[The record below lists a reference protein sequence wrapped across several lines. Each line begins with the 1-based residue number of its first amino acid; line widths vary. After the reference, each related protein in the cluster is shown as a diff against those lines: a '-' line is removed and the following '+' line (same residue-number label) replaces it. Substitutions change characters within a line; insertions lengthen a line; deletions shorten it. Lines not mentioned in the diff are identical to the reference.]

1 MKDSQGSVVMILDKM
16 LKSEKMEPEE
26 TTFSRY
32 SWPPVEAGVH
42 PAIYKLFD
50 PELFLSKGNAGTK
63 MEQRLKERPF
73 RDEPNL

>member
-1 MKDSQGSVVMILDKM
+1 VKDSQGSVVMILDKM

-50 PELFLSKGNAGTK
+50 PELLLS
-63 MEQRLKERPF
+63 
-73 RDEPNL
+73 